1 MARRPLFEQSAFSD
15 AVSDNATII
24 ARERFKSLMLRAWI
38 ASGLFFMALP
48 GTLLGFSN
56 LMAISVHHGLGSLPA
71 AWMEGHGHAQMF
83 GWIGSFILGIGF
95 YSQPAHGRS
104 VFHLSLSCYALWTT
118 GVWMRW
124 FANIYGWHWRTLLP
138 VSAGF
143 ELVAVI
149 LFLFAA
155 SYHKLP
161 ESGHGNKTKAPME
174 LWMVSVL
181 IGTAGLASAVI
192 FNFVECVRL
201 GLQGGLRS
209 FPHSLDQKYL
219 VLLGW
224 GFVVPVVWGFSARWL
239 PAFLT
244 ISKPDLRLFRLALAL
259 DVAGVLFGVAG
270 LPKPAAILFATSAV
284 AIGLA
289 LRFAERPHGRAKTQG
304 IHPSFSTFARLPYVW
319 LITAALMSVWA
330 AFADVHG
337 GIWGASRHALT
348 VGFAAT
354 MVFAVGPRILPHFA
368 GIQNIFSKRLMLL
381 SLLCLQA
388 GCLLRV
394 SSEPL
399 AYEGLVSFAWKVLPV
414 SGMLELSGVLIFATN
429 LALTFLAGRSAF
441 VLNSPSQQTAASLHQ
456 EQHTRVSGARTGCIN
471 GVLKGHGFSRAAR
484 GA

>member
-1 MARRPLFEQSAFSD
+1 MATVPVFEPFVSPDTIRENA
-15 AVSDNATII
+15 AVIV
-24 ARERFKSLMLRAWI
+24 RERRKSLMLRAWI
-38 ASGLFFMALP
+38 LAGLFFMALP

-56 LMAISVHHGLGSLPA
+56 LIAISAHHGLGTLPA

-83 GWIGSFILGIGF
+83 GWIGTFILGIGF

-104 VFHLSLSCYALWTT
+104 VVRLPLSCFILWES
-118 GVWMRW
+118 GVAMRW

-143 ELVAVI
+143 ELIAVI
-149 LFLFAA
+149 LFLYAA
-155 SYHKLP
+155 SHHKLP
-161 ESGHGNKTKAPME
+161 ASTQGNRAKSPME

-201 GLQGGLRS
+201 AFQGSLRS

-219 VLLGW
+219 VVLGW

-239 PAFLT
+239 PAFLA
-244 ISKPDLRLFRLALAL
+244 IQKPKVRRFLAALCL
-259 DVAGVLFGVAG
+259 DVAGVFFGVAESS
-270 LPKPAAILFATSAV
+270 KPATILFAISAV
-284 AIGLA
+284 TIGFA
-289 LRFAERPHGRAKTQG
+289 LRFWERPHGPAKSQG
-304 IHPSFSTFARLPYVW
+304 IHPSFPAFVRLSYGW
-319 LITAALMSVWA
+319 LIVAGSMSVWA

-354 MVFAVGPRILPHFA
+354 MVFAIGPRILPHFA
-368 GIQNIFSKRLMLL
+368 GIRSIFSKRLMLV

-399 AYEGLVSFAWKVLPV
+399 AYEELLTFAWKVLPV
-414 SGMLELSGVLIFATN
+414 SGLLELSGVLLFATN
-429 LALTFLAGRSAF
+429 MILTLLSGPSAF
-441 VLNSPSQQTAASLHQ
+441 AAKESKCVLQ
-456 EQHTRVSGARTGCIN
+456 
-471 GVLKGHGFSRAAR
+471 
-484 GA
+484 